1 MMCEFATKPPR
12 RHARRVRGGGD
23 RSFWQLCRL
32 MEIDMKQILVV
43 GAGSVGGFFGAHLAK
58 GNPNV
63 AFLLRPKTLAAVK
76 QNGLTIRRAEG
87 TFTVQPP
94 AASDARQLP
103 KPDLIILGVKA
114 YDLDEVMDQIEPVL
128 SAHTVILTLQNGI
141 DNEDRLIARFKRDC
155 VVGGVAYIYS
165 KIAAP
170 GVIDHY
176 KKGGLAI
183 GELMGYES
191 ERLLKIRDTFTAA
204 GIPCHLSKDIR
215 RSKWEKMC
223 WNCVFNPIT
232 VLINDC
238 VSKAL
243 DHPEMFGVIRQI
255 VGEVAAVA
263 ATVKVPLPLDMP
275 ERVVK
280 ATQEIRDI
288 HTSMYDD
295 WKAGRPTEIAYLNG
309 YIVEK
314 GRELGIPTP
323 VNEALTAMIKAM
335 TEKEKTGPGI
345 LKIDGAV
352 VQPVSF
358 DRRAIEQL
366 PDEHHVADVSTVM
379 AGMEGR
385 AISVKGLLEVPAL
398 NIDADHVT
406 FHSSDGKYAATLTL
420 QQARD
425 FGVLVYE
432 LGGEPLPDGKGGPF
446 RLITPGLG
454 DLCAN
459 VKGVGRIEI
468 TKGPGRDTRQTT
480 CPPAL

>member
-1 MMCEFATKPPR
+1 MN
-12 RHARRVRGGGD
+12 
-23 RSFWQLCRL
+23 
-32 MEIDMKQILVV
+32 MKEILVV

-58 GNPNV
+58 NNPRV
-63 AFLLRPKTLAAVK
+63 SFLLRPHTLAAVR
-76 QNGLTIRRAEG
+76 QNGLTIRSASG
-87 TFTVQPP
+87 ALTVRPQ

-103 KPDLIILGVKA
+103 KPDLIILGVKV

-128 SAHTVILTLQNGI
+128 SEQTVILTLQNGI
-141 DNEDRLIARFKRDC
+141 DAEDRLIARCKRDC

-165 KIAAP
+165 KIAEP

-176 KKGGLAI
+176 KKGAIAI

-191 ERLLKIRDTFTAA
+191 ERLLKIQGLFTAA
-204 GIPCHLSKDIR
+204 GIPCQLSKDIR

-238 VSKAL
+238 VAKAL
-243 DHPEMFGVIRQI
+243 DHPEMVGVIKQI
-255 VGEVAAVA
+255 VGEVTAIS
-263 ATVKVPLPLDMP
+263 ATLKVPLPPDMP
-275 ERVVK
+275 ERVIK
-280 ATQEIRDI
+280 ATREIRDI

-295 WKAGRPTEIAYLNG
+295 WKAGRQTEIDSLNG
-309 YIVEK
+309 YIAKK

-323 VNEALTAMIKAM
+323 VNEALTAMIKTI
-335 TEKEKTGPGI
+335 TEKEKNGHGI
-345 LKIDGAV
+345 VRIDGAV
-352 VQPVSF
+352 VQPLSF
-358 DRRAIEQL
+358 DRNTLRQL
-366 PDEHHVADVSTVM
+366 PEEHHVADVGVVM
-379 AGMEGR
+379 PGMQGG
-385 AISVKGLLEVPAL
+385 AIYLKGLLDVPAL
-398 NIDADHVT
+398 SIDADHVT
-406 FHSSDGKYAATLTL
+406 VHSLDGKYAATLTL

-425 FGVLVYE
+425 FGLLLYE
-432 LGGEPLPDGKGGPF
+432 LAGEPLPDEKGGPF

-480 CPPAL
+480 CPPAARPD

>member
-1 MMCEFATKPPR
+1 MN
-12 RHARRVRGGGD
+12 
-23 RSFWQLCRL
+23 
-32 MEIDMKQILVV
+32 MKEILVV

-58 GNPNV
+58 NNPCV
-63 AFLLRPKTLAAVK
+63 SFLLRPNTLAAVR
-76 QNGLTIRRAEG
+76 QNGLTIRSASG
-87 TFTVQPP
+87 ALTVRPQ

-103 KPDLIILGVKA
+103 TPDLIVLGVKV

-128 SAHTVILTLQNGI
+128 SEQTVILTLQNGI
-141 DNEDRLIARFKRDC
+141 DAEDRLIARYKRDC

-165 KIAAP
+165 KIAEP

-176 KKGGLAI
+176 KKGAIAI

-191 ERLLKIRDTFTAA
+191 ERLLKIQGLFTAA
-204 GIPCHLSKDIR
+204 GIPCQLSKDIR

-238 VSKAL
+238 VAKAL
-243 DHPEMFGVIRQI
+243 DHPEMVGVIKQI
-255 VGEVAAVA
+255 VGEVTAIS
-263 ATVKVPLPLDMP
+263 ATLKVPLPPDMP
-275 ERVVK
+275 ERVIK
-280 ATQEIRDI
+280 ATREIRDI

-295 WKAGRPTEIAYLNG
+295 WKAGRPTEIDSLNG
-309 YIVEK
+309 YIAKK

-345 LKIDGAV
+345 VRIDGAV
-352 VQPVSF
+352 VQPLSF
-358 DRRAIEQL
+358 DRNTLRQL
-366 PDEHHVADVSTVM
+366 PEEHHVADVSVVM
-379 AGMEGR
+379 PGMQGR
-385 AISVKGLLEVPAL
+385 AIHLKGLLDVPAL
-398 NIDADHVT
+398 NIDADHATV
-406 FHSSDGKYAATLTL
+406 HSLDGKYAATLTL

-425 FGVLVYE
+425 FGLLLYE
-432 LGGEPLPDGKGGPF
+432 LDGEPLPDEKGGPF

-480 CPPAL
+480 CPPAARPD

>member
-1 MMCEFATKPPR
+1 
-12 RHARRVRGGGD
+12 
-23 RSFWQLCRL
+23 
-32 MEIDMKQILVV
+32 MKQILIV

-58 GNPNV
+58 NNPDIS
-63 AFLLRPKTLAAVK
+63 FLLRPPTRDAIML
-76 QNGLTIRRAEG
+76 NGLTVRSAGGSFTIRPR
-87 TFTVQPP
+87 V
-94 AASDARQLP
+94 ASDARELP
-103 KPDLIILGVKA
+103 KPDLIVLGVKA
-114 YDLDEVMDQIEPVL
+114 YDLDEVMDQIGPVL
-128 SAHTVILTLQNGI
+128 SGETVILTLQNGI
-141 DNEDRLIARFKRDC
+141 DTEDRLHARFKRDC

-165 KIAAP
+165 KIVEP

-176 KKGGLAI
+176 KKGAVAI
-183 GELMGYES
+183 GELMGHES
-191 ERLLKIRDTFTAA
+191 ERLLKIKEIFTAA
-204 GIPCHLSKDIR
+204 GIPCQLSKDIR

-223 WNCVFNPIT
+223 WNCVFNPVT

-238 VSKAL
+238 VAKAL

-255 VGEVAAVA
+255 VGEVTAIS
-263 ATVKVPLPLDMP
+263 ATLKVPLPLDMP

-323 VNEALTAMIKAM
+323 VNEALTGMIKAM
-335 TEKEKTGPGI
+335 TEKEKTGRGVV
-345 LKIDGAV
+345 KIDGAV

-358 DRRAIEQL
+358 DRKALQQL
-366 PDEHHVADVSTVM
+366 PEEHQVADVTTM
-379 AGMEGR
+379 MPGMQGR
-385 AISVKGLLEVPAL
+385 AISLKGLLEVPAL
-398 NIDADHVT
+398 KVEADHVT
-406 FHSSDGKYAATLTL
+406 FHSVDGKYAATLTL

-425 FGVLVYE
+425 FGLLLYE
-432 LGGEPLPDGKGGPF
+432 LDGQPLPDGKGGPF
-446 RLITPGLG
+446 RLIASGLG

-459 VKGVGRIEI
+459 VKGVGRIEV

-480 CPPAL
+480 CPPKP